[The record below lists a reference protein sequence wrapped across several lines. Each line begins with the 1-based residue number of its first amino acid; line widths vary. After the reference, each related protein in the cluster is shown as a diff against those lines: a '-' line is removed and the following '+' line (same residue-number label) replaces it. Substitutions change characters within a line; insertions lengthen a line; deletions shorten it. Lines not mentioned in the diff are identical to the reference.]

1 LRRIAESGGS
11 GLQWF
16 QPDFTGLF
24 EVILEQ
30 EVLATLRT
38 TPGQRG
44 LEGLGE
50 AAEGS
55 WTFAAKGLVR
65 RYTEVAAGGGEV
77 GRFRGSAG
85 GAEGTLEIAGNR
97 VRYGWARI
105 PQPAT
110 WRFSDADGRPLLEF
124 LAPPR
129 TDVSSRALS
138 ARIEVDPSAL
148 ASPDL
153 PLLVLL
159 CGYLM
164 VRGDGAPTLEL
175 EDTERKLG
183 VKDLYGFLSIHR

>member
-1 LRRIAESGGS
+1 LRRIAETGGS

-24 EVILEQ
+24 QVILEQ

-38 TPGQRG
+38 ALGQRG

-55 WTFAAKGLVR
+55 WNFAAKGLIR
-65 RYTEVAAGGGEV
+65 RYIGIT
-77 GRFRGSAG
+77 AG
-85 GAEGTLEIAGNR
+85 GAEVGRYRGSGDGAMGAVEIPSGKR
-97 VRYGWARI
+97 LYSWARLQS
-105 PQPAT
+105 PRA
-110 WRFSDADGRPLLEF
+110 WRCLDLAGTPVVEF
-124 LAPPR
+124 IAPPR

-138 ARIEVDPSAL
+138 ARIEVNPAAREL
-148 ASPDL
+148 TEL

-159 CGYLM
+159 CGFLM

-183 VKDLYGFLSIHR
+183 VKDLYGF